1 MKTIHNIRY
10 SALLSFAVL
19 VTGALACVS
28 CADGDMVG
36 MPATEPD
43 SLAQQDDL
51 RQLDVLKRYAP
62 DNFKVSTLA
71 DVSLL
76 TGTGVEART
85 LYYNFNQVE
94 NDGPF
99 SHRNVMTTA
108 GNMMTADAADFLAAA
123 ADRGL
128 SVYAGPLVSGDKQN
142 VDYLNNLIKPDVYSR
157 DGSPLTSR
165 CIVMTNNK
173 TGEAT
178 EQQVEF
184 SFPNSVA
191 VTPGRQY
198 RLQFWVKGTR
208 EGRLSLAVS
217 GGAEFS
223 PSISV
228 TQEWQQVT
236 LRTTMA
242 AGLYTLRTILFRLG
256 EYAGTLYVDNF
267 ALAERNSIGRY
278 VNKEID
284 NANLDDAETTA
295 ASIAKVEGAS
305 EGITQL
311 TVSEVGEGYDPNTYT
326 VEKTPQVKHDL
337 LCRAVADYV
346 QRMDSVISGQ
356 ADAVTVVANPLDTTS
371 LSVDN
376 FNYQTYCGNDYAVAA
391 FKAARASGAK
401 LFVAEDSLLT
411 QPSRVDDLVAYLQ
424 ALEVKGA
431 QVDGISVRV
440 GLTTDEYDDEVANQ
454 VMAKLAQTGKLIRLE
469 SVEVAYPDGAPQ
481 TQAALNAQAD
491 VYGKLLQAY
500 NRHVP
505 QSQRYGISLGRMFDG
520 DGASSDLWTAD
531 GNRKP
536 AYRSIVENLLQ
547 K

>member
-10 SALLSFAVL
+10 SALLSFAVM
-19 VTGALACVS
+19 VTGALACAS

-36 MPATEPD
+36 MPANEPD
-43 SLAQQDDL
+43 SLAQQEDL

-62 DNFKVSTLA
+62 ENFQLGMRA
-71 DVSLL
+71 DASLL

-94 NDGPF
+94 SNGLF
-99 SHRNVMTTA
+99 CHRNVMTTA
-108 GNMMTADAADFLAAA
+108 GNMETTAATDFLTAA
-123 ADRGL
+123 ADRSL
-128 SVYAGPLVSGDKQN
+128 SVYVDPFVAGDNQN
-142 VDYLNNLIKPDVYSR
+142 TDYLNNLIKPDVFSR

-173 TGEAT
+173 TGEA
-178 EQQVEF
+178 EDQQVEYT
-184 SFPNSVA
+184 FPNSVA

-208 EGRLSLAVS
+208 EGRISLAVS

-228 TQEWQQVT
+228 TKEWQQVT

-242 AGLYTLRTILFRLG
+242 SGLYTLRTLLFRLG

-295 ASIAKVEGAS
+295 ASIAKVEGSS

-326 VEKTPQVKHDL
+326 VEKTPQLKHDL
-337 LCRAVADYV
+337 LCRAVGDYV
-346 QRMDSVISGQ
+346 HRMDSVISGKV
-356 ADAVTVVANPLDTTS
+356 DAVTVVANPLDTIS
-371 LSVDN
+371 QSIDY
-376 FNYQTYCGNDYAVAA
+376 FNYQTYCGNDHAVAA
-391 FKAARASGAK
+391 FRAASASGAK

-411 QPSRVDDLVAYLQ
+411 QPSRADGLVAYVN
-424 ALEVKGA
+424 ALEAKGA

-440 GLTTDEYDDEVANQ
+440 GLTTDEYDEEVANQ
-454 VMAKLAQTGKLIRLE
+454 VMATLAQTGKLIRLE
-469 SVEVAYPDGAPQ
+469 SVEVSYPVGSPQ
-481 TQAALNAQAD
+481 TQTALDAQAD
-491 VYGKLLQAY
+491 VYSKLLQAY
-500 NRHVP
+500 NSQVP

-520 DGASSDLWTAD
+520 ASVTSGLWTAD
-531 GNRKP
+531 GHRKP
-536 AYRSIVENLLQ
+536 AYRSIVENLR
-547 K
+547 